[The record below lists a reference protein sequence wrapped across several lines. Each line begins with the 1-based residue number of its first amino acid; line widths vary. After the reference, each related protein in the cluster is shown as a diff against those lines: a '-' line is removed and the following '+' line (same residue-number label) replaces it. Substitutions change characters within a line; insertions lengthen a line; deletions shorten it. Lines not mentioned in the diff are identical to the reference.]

1 MGGDQSKK
9 RALEEYVAFL
19 EEQVGIDAVRED
31 HLTKAVRRRDL
42 IGQAKGILMER
53 EGCTGDEAFRLLGA
67 ISLQLNR
74 PTLDVAAAVVKEVE
88 TRSFRTRFG
97 GSPPRAGS
105 EGEAA
110 AAQGSSPS
118 DEDPGE
124 PLSKS
129 TTV

>member
-31 HLTKAVRRRDL
+31 QLTKAARRRDL

-53 EGCTGDEAFRLLGA
+53 EGCTGDEASRLLGA
-67 ISLQLNR
+67 MSLQLNR

-97 GSPPRAGS
+97 GSPTRAGS
-105 EGEAA
+105 EGET
-110 AAQGSSPS
+110 GGRSSPS

-124 PLSKS
+124 PLSKP

>member
-67 ISLQLNR
+67 MSLQLNR
-74 PTLDVAAAVVKEVE
+74 PTLDVASAVVKEVE

-97 GSPPRAGS
+97 GSPGS
-105 EGEAA
+105 EGEEAA
-110 AAQGSSPS
+110 GEGSSPS

-124 PLSKS
+124 PLSEP